1 MQDMFSA
8 VLIFLQIQ
16 KLLQKKKK
24 NSIKVLAT
32 EK

>member
-16 KLLQKKKK
+16 KLLLKKKK
-24 NSIKVLAT
+24 KKVLAT